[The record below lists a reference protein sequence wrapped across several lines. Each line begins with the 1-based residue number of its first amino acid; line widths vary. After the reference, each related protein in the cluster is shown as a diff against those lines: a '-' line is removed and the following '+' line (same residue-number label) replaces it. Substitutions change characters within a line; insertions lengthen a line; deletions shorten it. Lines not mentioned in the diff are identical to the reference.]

1 MYVDALKLYYLDKYG
16 QNECDK
22 DMNVDVFYSSDN
34 NKICACKNKYFMDNG
49 YCVACRQEC
58 MTCNEW
64 DSCLTCDSDYGM

>member
-49 YCVACRQEC
+49 YCVACR
-58 MTCNEW
+58 
-64 DSCLTCDSDYGM
+64 